1 MEVINKLQ
9 AEKLSSLVMVNLQ
22 RLPYMYTYI
31 YIYIQLEIFTRKIIA
46 VVYTIVYVFVYIYKT
61 VIIRRDK
68 IFSILFSLNFSTST
82 ILLAQCTPNYARCSS
97 RASFVT
103 ER

>member
-31 YIYIQLEIFTRKIIA
+31 YIYI
-46 VVYTIVYVFVYIYKT
+46 YTVGNIHEENNRSCIHDRICICVYI
-61 VIIRRDK
+61 
-68 IFSILFSLNFSTST
+68 
-82 ILLAQCTPNYARCSS
+82 
-97 RASFVT
+97 
-103 ER
+103 